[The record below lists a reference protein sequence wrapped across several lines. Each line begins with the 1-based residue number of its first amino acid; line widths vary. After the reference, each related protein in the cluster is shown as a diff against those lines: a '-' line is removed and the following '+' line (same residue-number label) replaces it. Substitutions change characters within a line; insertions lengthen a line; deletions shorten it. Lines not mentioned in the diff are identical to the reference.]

1 MSNKIK
7 LESGMYEEAKLKGIP
22 FGVWLEGH
30 RAEKG
35 LEPTPYHGLS
45 NYERLAL
52 KASMAAQGKQV
63 PMDAYELTL
72 AEYGIKAFGQF
83 TDRVEKFFQ
92 LSDTAVLFPEFVDR
106 TIHAAAIRTSLV
118 SQLVR
123 NIVVVQGFEYRK
135 LYLNDTEGERQLS
148 KAGIGG
154 AAPRTKIS
162 ISGVTTTIN
171 KFWREF
177 RFKYEEVYMTPL
189 NAYAFVLKR
198 VGDQIG
204 VDQTD
209 DLILTLLNGDG
220 NSNGLQAGLSID
232 VTTSG
237 TITKLDF
244 IKFCSVLEQPYRID
258 RYVGLKADMQK
269 VWDMLSD
276 MNNPPSQ
283 WAATSIPMPA
293 GYEWNRSSVL
303 SGNILL
309 GVDSERA
316 GQYVTSD
323 TAQMTETEKLIRTQE
338 VSTVVTEWGSFNVVD
353 NNGIGAI
360 DIVP

>member
-22 FGVWLEGH
+22 FGVWLEDY
-30 RAEKG
+30 RVEKG

-45 NYERLAL
+45 NYERLTMKAAL
-52 KASMAAQGKQV
+52 GAQGKSV
-63 PMDAYELTL
+63 PMDAYEQTL
-72 AEYGIKAFGQF
+72 AEFQIKAFGQF
-83 TDRVEKFFQ
+83 TDRVEKFFTS
-92 LSDTAVLFPEFVDR
+92 SDTSVLFPEFVDR
-106 TIHAAAIRTSLV
+106 TIHAQALKTSLV
-118 SQLVR
+118 SQMVSNIAVVR
-123 NIVVVQGFEYRK
+123 GFEYRK
-135 LYLNDTEGERQLS
+135 LYLNDTEAERQLA

-154 AAPRTKIS
+154 AAPRIS
-162 ISGVTTTIN
+162 VSVAGVTTTIN

-177 RFKYEEVYMTPL
+177 RFKYEEVYMAPI
-189 NAYAFVLKR
+189 NFYAFVLRR
-198 VGDQIG
+198 VGDQLG
-204 VDQTD
+204 VDQTN

-220 NSNGLQAGLSID
+220 NSNGLKGALT
-232 VTTSG
+232 VNVAASG
-237 TITKLDF
+237 TVTKLDF
-244 IKFCSVLEQPYRID
+244 IKFCSVLEQPYKID
-258 RYVGLKADMQK
+258 KYVGLKVDMQK

-276 MNNPPSQ
+276 MQNPPSQ
-283 WAATSIPMPA
+283 WAATSIPMPQ
-293 GYEWNRSSVL
+293 GFEWNVSGVL

-323 TAQMTETEKLIRTQE
+323 TAQMSETEKLIRTQE

-353 NNGIGAI
+353 NNGIGAL